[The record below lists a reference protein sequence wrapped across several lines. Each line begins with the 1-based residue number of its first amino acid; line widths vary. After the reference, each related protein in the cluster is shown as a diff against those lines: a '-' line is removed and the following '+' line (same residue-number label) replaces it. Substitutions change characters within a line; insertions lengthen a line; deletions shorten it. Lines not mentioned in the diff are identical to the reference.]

1 MDQFTLRIADQTFD
15 ITTTSGSVRL
25 KVLASDG
32 AEFYFDP
39 KSQKYF
45 DSRGSVCYSPQ
56 ANGIDTETLSR
67 LLLDIDSERR
77 EELQRMNTKPVA
89 PVHCAV
95 LFDNGD
101 FCYYAYLKPVMSPE
115 RGFAFYLTS
124 QWRSALNPQEEQF
137 RFKACLEREG
147 LKQLRDLIER
157 ALSK

>member
-1 MDQFTLRIADQTFD
+1 MGQFTLNIADQTFD
-15 ITTTSGSVRL
+15 ITTISGSARL
-25 KVLASDG
+25 KVLSSDG
-32 AEFYFDP
+32 SEFYFGP

-45 DSRGSVCYSPQ
+45 DSRGSGRYSPQ
-56 ANGIDTETLSR
+56 ANGIDSETLTS
-67 LLLDIDSERR
+67 LLLDIDSKRR
-77 EELQRMNTKPVA
+77 DELKKMSPKPLL
-89 PVHCAV
+89 PVHRAV

-115 RGFAFYLTS
+115 KGFAFYITS

-157 ALSK
+157 ELSK

>member
-1 MDQFTLRIADQTFD
+1 MGQFTLRIADQTFD
-15 ITTTSGSVRL
+15 ITTTSGSARL

-32 AEFYFDP
+32 SEFYFDP

-45 DSRGSVCYSPQ
+45 DSRGSGRYSPQ
-56 ANGIDTETLSR
+56 ANGIDTETLSW

-77 EELQRMNTKPVA
+77 EQLQRMNPKPVA
-89 PVHCAV
+89 PVHRAV

-101 FCYYAYLKPVMSPE
+101 FSYYAYLKPVITPE
-115 RGFAFYLTS
+115 KGFAFYITS

-137 RFKACLEREG
+137 RFKACLGREG

-157 ALSK
+157 ELSK